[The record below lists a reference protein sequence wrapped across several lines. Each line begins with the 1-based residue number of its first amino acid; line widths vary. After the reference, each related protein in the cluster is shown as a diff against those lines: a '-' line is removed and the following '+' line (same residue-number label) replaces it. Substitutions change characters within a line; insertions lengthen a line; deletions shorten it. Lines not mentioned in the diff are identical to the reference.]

1 MTGAGNLIGS
11 RIGSQVS
18 GDKFPEPHFDIRLL
32 DELGVKISSLAT
44 DSRRVKPGDTFI
56 ACPGEKT
63 DGRKFIPQA
72 IAAGANAVLWESRS
86 FAWDTAW
93 QVPNL
98 PLAGLRAAVRHE
110 AAFRQ
115 ELALAVPM
123 LLLVPWL
130 APGRWQA
137 VCMAGS
143 VVLVLVVELLNSAI
157 EALADA
163 ITVERHTL
171 LGRAKDLGSAAVML
185 SLIFAVAVWAIAL
198 WP

>member
-1 MTGAGNLIGS
+1 MADTPPDESPTSAFKSQGGLR
-11 RIGSQVS
+11 RIAHAMGYS
-18 GDKFPEPHFDIRLL
+18 
-32 DELGVKISSLAT
+32 
-44 DSRRVKPGDTFI
+44 
-56 ACPGEKT
+56 
-63 DGRKFIPQA
+63 
-72 IAAGANAVLWESRS
+72 
-86 FAWDTAW
+86 
-93 QVPNL
+93 
-98 PLAGLRAAVRHE
+98 LAGLRAAIRHE

-115 ELALAVPM
+115 ELAVAVPM

-137 VCMAGS
+137 LLMAGS

-163 ITVERHTL
+163 ITIERNPL

-185 SLIFAVAVWAIAL
+185 SLIFAAVVWAVAL

>member
-1 MTGAGNLIGS
+1 MSDTPPDDTPASAFKS
-11 RIGSQVS
+11 RG
-18 GDKFPEPHFDIRLL
+18 GL
-32 DELGVKISSLAT
+32 
-44 DSRRVKPGDTFI
+44 RRI
-56 ACPGEKT
+56 AK
-63 DGRKFIPQA
+63 
-72 IAAGANAVLWESRS
+72 AAGYS
-86 FAWDTAW
+86 
-93 QVPNL
+93 
-98 PLAGLRAAVRHE
+98 LAGLRAAIRHE

-115 ELALAVPM
+115 ELALAVPL

-137 VCMAGS
+137 LCMAGS
-143 VVLVLVVELLNSAI
+143 VVLVLVVELLNSAV

-185 SLIFAVAVWAIAL
+185 SLIFAAAVWVVAL

>member
-1 MTGAGNLIGS
+1 MANTPPDEFPSSAFKSLGGLR
-11 RIGSQVS
+11 RIAKAMSYS
-18 GDKFPEPHFDIRLL
+18 
-32 DELGVKISSLAT
+32 
-44 DSRRVKPGDTFI
+44 
-56 ACPGEKT
+56 
-63 DGRKFIPQA
+63 
-72 IAAGANAVLWESRS
+72 
-86 FAWDTAW
+86 
-93 QVPNL
+93 
-98 PLAGLRAAVRHE
+98 LAGLRAAVRHE

-115 ELALAVPM
+115 ELVLAVPM

-185 SLIFAVAVWAIAL
+185 SLIFAVAVWAMAL

>member
-1 MTGAGNLIGS
+1 MTDMPPQDPPESAYKS
-11 RIGSQVS
+11 RG
-18 GDKFPEPHFDIRLL
+18 GL
-32 DELGVKISSLAT
+32 
-44 DSRRVKPGDTFI
+44 RRIT
-56 ACPGEKT
+56 
-63 DGRKFIPQA
+63 QA
-72 IAAGANAVLWESRS
+72 IRNSW
-86 FAWDTAW
+86 
-93 QVPNL
+93 
-98 PLAGLRAAVRHE
+98 AGLRAAVRHE

-137 VCMAGS
+137 VLMAGS
-143 VVLVLVVELLNSAI
+143 VLAVLVVELLNSAV

-163 ITVERHTL
+163 VTIERHPL

-185 SLIFAVAVWAIAL
+185 SLIFAAVVWAVVL